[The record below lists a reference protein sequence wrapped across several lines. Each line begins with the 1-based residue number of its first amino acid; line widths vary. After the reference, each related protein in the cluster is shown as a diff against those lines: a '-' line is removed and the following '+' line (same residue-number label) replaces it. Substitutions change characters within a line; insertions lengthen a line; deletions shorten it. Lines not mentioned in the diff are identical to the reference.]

1 MLQRHRSSLLLYT
14 ICICI
19 VYNLIR
25 YADPMVSTMNVLMG
39 SSPRMRGS
47 PYGEVLKPAQD
58 GIIPAHAGLTSAA
71 ARPDVGT
78 WDHPRACG
86 AHTMAAGQSAGGM
99 GSSPR
104 MRGSPTHMVKAD
116 MGMGIIPAY
125 TGLTFSKSRNNLT
138 AWDHPRVCGAH
149 RNRLPKW

>member
-1 MLQRHRSSLLLYT
+1 MLQRHRSSLLLHT

-58 GIIPAHAGLTSAA
+58 GIIPAHAGLTFNGIRI
-71 ARPDVGT
+71 ARPVG
-78 WDHPRACG
+78 DHPRACE
-86 AHTMAAGQSAGGM
+86 AHFCGRPSRCGNL

-104 MRGSPTHMVKAD
+104 MRGSHDGRRTICGRH
-116 MGMGIIPAY
+116 GIIPAY
-125 TGLTFSKSRNNLT
+125 AGLTDSHGKGRHGHG
-138 AWDHPRVCGAH
+138 DHPRVYGAH
-149 RNRLPKW
+149 FFQEPQ